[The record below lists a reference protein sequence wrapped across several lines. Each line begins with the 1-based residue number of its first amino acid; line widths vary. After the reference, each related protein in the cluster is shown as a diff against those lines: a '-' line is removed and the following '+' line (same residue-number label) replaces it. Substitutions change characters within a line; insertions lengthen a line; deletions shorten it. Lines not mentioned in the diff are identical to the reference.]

1 MDEEEA
7 LGARMSDVLIPGLA
21 DLDGVAVLCLL
32 HPYILPTTKC
42 CFAAPSQKLRRA
54 IIKSGLESEN
64 PLQRILAMRSFLHKG
79 EMIISFYSFAFI
91 SRNA

>member
-21 DLDGVAVLCLL
+21 GLDGVAVLCLL

-54 IIKSGLESEN
+54 IIKSGLESD
-64 PLQRILAMRSFLHKG
+64 ILVKIHCRGS
-79 EMIISFYSFAFI
+79 
-91 SRNA
+91 